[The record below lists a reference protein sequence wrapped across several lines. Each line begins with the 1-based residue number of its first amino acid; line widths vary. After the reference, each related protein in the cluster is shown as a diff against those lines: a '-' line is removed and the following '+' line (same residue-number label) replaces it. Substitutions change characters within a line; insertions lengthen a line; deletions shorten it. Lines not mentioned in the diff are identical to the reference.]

1 MTDPKKILVV
11 EDDIDI
17 NRALAYRLRAS
28 GYEVSTASDGL
39 LGLCSAVRDQPD
51 LMILDIALPTGDGF
65 SIVERLRTSTKVG
78 DIPFIVLTASRMPE
92 LRDTAMKLGAFA
104 FLEKPYDAGIL
115 LDRVRAALRAYSP
128 AKP

>member
-1 MTDPKKILVV
+1 
-11 EDDIDI
+11 
-17 NRALAYRLRAS
+17 
-28 GYEVSTASDGL
+28 
-39 LGLCSAVRDQPD
+39 VRDQPD
-51 LMILDIALPTGDGF
+51 LMILDIALPDGDGF

-115 LDRVRAALRAYSP
+115 LDRCARGAQRLLSREALARGQGRAS
-128 AKP
+128 